1 MAHDAHPA
9 ASVLRAGGRIAR
21 IAGREVPVGPRQ
33 TLLDAAL
40 QAGVAFPYSCKVG
53 GCGTCKCQIQQGK
66 VHELTES
73 GYLLSEQELRD
84 GYVLACQ
91 SVPVSD
97 VTVAVELPQHA
108 SRQTRR
114 GQVVAQTRL
123 AADITAVEVQ
133 LEAPL
138 AYLPGQFAE
147 VTLDALP
154 GQTRSYS
161 MATPPNTDGK
171 LRFVVRHVPG
181 GAVSSFLHEHDA
193 VGAGLQVDGPAGDF
207 WLRKG
212 PDPLLFVAGG
222 SGLAPILALL
232 HAGVAEG
239 LERPVTLLFGA
250 RTAADLYAEA
260 ELAQLAAAWKGP
272 FLYLPVLSAA
282 ADDARWQGRRGLVTE
297 HLASAILPGS
307 HAYLCGPPA
316 MVDAAEAVLRTEGV
330 PPERI
335 HADRFTTQADR
346 LSTQADAPDASATAK
361 QAGQR
366 VAGLL
371 DYGKF
376 FLFHAIGVVS
386 AVAMLAGGMW
396 ITAGLLG
403 VLALYLLGDSVL
415 GEDHDTPLYRYPGIL
430 TAQLWAALPLLV
442 AIVAAGLWAVAPG
455 DALGIGSALQATLG
469 VDVLATKTALTSG
482 QHTALVVLLGLM
494 IGLVGTIT
502 AHELTHRTWDK
513 VSLVVGR
520 WLLAFSFDTIF
531 AIEHVYGHHRYV
543 STLHDPATAP
553 RGRNVYAHVVIS
565 TLRGNVSAWRIEA
578 ERLKKRGLPLWS
590 LHNAFLRG
598 QAMTAG
604 LLAAVYLGFGW
615 TATWTF
621 VLAGL
626 WGKAL
631 LEIVNYMEHYGMVRD
646 PKTPVQP
653 RHSWNTTKRLTSW
666 TMFNLSRHSHHH
678 AQGEVPYHELRPYP
692 DSPQMI
698 AGYLSTI
705 ILTLIPPLWF
715 RLMAP
720 KVAHWDRHYASP
732 DEQRLA
738 RAAQQRVQERPRWQ
752 VGWV

>member
-1 MAHDAHPA
+1 MAHDAQPPA
-9 ASVLRAGGRIAR
+9 LDKRSHLRIAR
-21 IAGREVPVGPRQ
+21 IGGQDVPVAPRQ

-53 GCGTCKCQIQQGK
+53 GCGTCKCQITQGK
-66 VHELTES
+66 VLELTES
-73 GYLLSEQELRD
+73 GYLLTQQELRD

-91 SVPVSD
+91 SVPQSD
-97 VTVAVELPQHA
+97 VTVAVELPQQA

-123 AADITAVEVQ
+123 ASDITALEVQ
-133 LEAPL
+133 LDAPL
-138 AYLPGQFAE
+138 DYLPGQFAD

-154 GQTRSYS
+154 GETRSYS
-161 MATPPNTDGK
+161 MAIPPDAGGK

-181 GAVSSFLHEHDA
+181 GAVSGLLHNTDA
-193 VGAGLQVDGPAGDF
+193 LGQQLRVDGPSGDF

-222 SGLAPILALL
+222 SGLAPILAIL
-232 HAGVAEG
+232 HAAVAQG

-250 RTAADLYAEA
+250 RTQADLYAQA
-260 ELAQLAAAWKGP
+260 ELAGLAAAYKGP
-272 FLYLPVLSAA
+272 FQYLPVLSEAGG
-282 ADDARWQGRRGLVTE
+282 DASWTGARGLVTA
-297 HLASAILPGS
+297 HLAGAILPGA
-307 HAYLCGPPA
+307 HAYLCGPPP

-330 PPERI
+330 PAGRI
-335 HADRFTTQADR
+335 HADRFATK
-346 LSTQADAPDASATAK
+346 ADAPRAVASS
-361 QAGQR
+361 AGQR
-366 VAGLL
+366 VAGAL
-371 DYGKF
+371 DYAKF
-376 FLFHAIGVVS
+376 FLFHVIGVVS
-386 AVAMLAGGMW
+386 VLAMLAGGSW

-403 VLALYLLGDSVL
+403 VLVLYLLGDAVA
-415 GEDHDTPLYRYPGIL
+415 GDDHDTPLYRYPAIL
-430 TAQLWAALPLLV
+430 TAQLWLALPLLV
-442 AIVAAGLWAVAPG
+442 AIVGAGLWAVAPG
-455 DALGIGSALQATLG
+455 DAMGLGQALHTALG
-469 VDVLATKTALTSG
+469 VDLLTAKQALTG
-482 QHTALVVLLGLM
+482 GEHTALVVLLGLM

-553 RGRNVYAHVVIS
+553 RGRNVYAHIVIS
-565 TLRGNVSAWRIEA
+565 SIRGNVSAWRIEA
-578 ERLKKRGLPLWS
+578 ERLKKRRLPLWS

-598 QAMTAG
+598 QLMTLA
-604 LLAAVYLGFGW
+604 LLGCVYLGFGW

-698 AGYLSTI
+698 GGYLSTI

-720 KVAHWDRHYASP
+720 KVAHWDQHYASA